1 MKSILTLLFGIICNY
16 TFAQAD
22 TAISKTVKGP
32 AVMVAGTHGGKIS
45 AEKFKQAKQLE
56 IEDGWEITG
65 YVIYLTGTGFPK
77 AMYKQVMGSGHFDK
91 DVLELISKCGPGTTI
106 TFDEI
111 SAKNRKTGSKVR
123 IMPVF
128 FNLYQ

>member
-1 MKSILTLLFGIICNY
+1 MKSFLTLLFGIICNY
-16 TFAQAD
+16 TFAQSD
-22 TAISKTVKGP
+22 TTLSKTVKGP
-32 AVMVAGTHGGKIS
+32 AVMVAGTNEGKIS
-45 AEKFKQAKQLE
+45 AEKFKQSKQLE
-56 IEDGWEITG
+56 IEDGWDITG

-77 AMYKQVMGSGHFDK
+77 PMYKQVMGSGQFDK

-123 IMPVF
+123 IKTAF
-128 FNLYQ
+128 FNLY